1 MRPIANYRLTDVIGH
16 KFNNAQLIADQFAAN
31 GYLTVVPDLF
41 HGDAVPLQP
50 QSDFDFATWIKGGYN
65 SSKTPHFPNAV
76 DPVVE
81 ASLKELRTRF
91 KLKVCVRYRQDRG
104 VNRWHETDPDS
115 DINSS
120 CVRSS

>member
-1 MRPIANYRLTDVIGH
+1 MIGH

-31 GYLTVVPDLF
+31 GYFTVIPDLF

-50 QSDFDFATWIKGGYN
+50 QSDFDFGTWIKGGYN
-65 SSKTPHFPNAV
+65 PTKTPHFSNAV

-91 KLKVCVRYRQDRG
+91 KLKVCVKYRQDSE
-104 VNRWHETDPDS
+104 VNQRHEANS
-115 DINSS
+115 ENISS
-120 CVRSS
+120 CVRTH